1 MDFQYEGGDMFK
13 DEQGAKKK
21 EEPTA
26 EELAEA
32 KKKLEIASAKAKE
45 LLWGYIGDSKCLMA
59 AGLFLNLLGM
69 VGEFASPLFIGLVVD
84 AIVAKNQD
92 DVKRLIMWWMVVNT
106 AGAFFAGVQRFVF
119 ALLTEKIG

>member
-1 MDFQYEGGDMFK
+1 MFK

-21 EEPTA
+21 KEPTA

-32 KKKLEIASAKAKE
+32 KRKLEIASDKAKE
-45 LLWGYIGDSKCLMA
+45 LLWGYIADSKCLMA

-84 AIVAKNQD
+84 AIVAKEQAE
-92 DVKRLIMWWMVVNT
+92 VKRLIMWWMVVNT
-106 AGAFFAGVQRFVF
+106 AGAFFAGV
-119 ALLTEKIG
+119 